1 MPCRVDID
9 PSYEI
14 IKRANKTE
22 QELTTALALAT
33 KELEMFKRLADDATR
48 AACETHHALYKQDP
62 DILEKV
68 LDNSEFV
75 REWFWKH
82 QTDDMNAGRSF
93 FATIGGKLREVNG
106 TFEG

>member
-1 MPCRVDID
+1 MPCIVNID
-9 PSYEI
+9 PSYDLI
-14 IKRANKTE
+14 NSAKNTE
-22 QELTTALALAT
+22 RELTTALALAT
-33 KELEMFKRLADDATR
+33 KELEMFKQLADDATR

-62 DILEKV
+62 DMLEKV